1 MSATVR
7 CPLCSWFAAKSFK
20 VIVRHI
26 GAVHAHDPAF
36 YVSCA
41 ASGCPRTYR
50 NYHSYKKH
58 LYKKHRFM
66 LDEPSQID
74 SDRATPMTSAIEV
87 SHAMASED
95 EDVALSAVL
104 GSSSSD
110 KNMKKEA
117 ALFVL
122 KSKHIHKVSQSSVNG
137 LLCDF
142 SSMLESRVHSLETRV
157 LNTLRDVDSHV
168 KTQVKEIFHS
178 GAVVDPFKG
187 LETEHRQKIFY
198 KNEFNLV
205 VSLSL
210 L

>member
-26 GAVHAHDPAF
+26 GAVHAHSPAF
-36 YVSCA
+36 YISCA

-142 SSMLESRVHSLETRV
+142 SSMLESRVYTPLKQE
-157 LNTLRDVDSHV
+157 
-168 KTQVKEIFHS
+168 
-178 GAVVDPFKG
+178 
-187 LETEHRQKIFY
+187 Y
-198 KNEFNLV
+198 
-205 VSLSL
+205 
-210 L
+210 